1 MICIIIKEV
10 YLKIKKRKEGLF
22 VSLEDKELMQFKVGK
37 KEQYAARMA
46 FFIPGFA
53 ISTWAPMIPM
63 IKERLHI
70 EADIL
75 GLLLLCIGISAFIVI
90 PIGGLLGKK
99 FGCKKV
105 MVTTGSLFAIVLVA
119 LSCLPNVWSYAI
131 CLILVGAI
139 MGCTEV
145 CMNINAV
152 VVEKLSQKR
161 MMSSMHGFWSVGC
174 FCSAG
179 LFSILAKMGLDV
191 FFIAIIHCL
200 IILAIVIFFG
210 RYFLDYKSANSES
223 AIAIPKGIV
232 VLFGIL
238 ACVSFLGEGA
248 IMDWGGVFLA
258 EVKDVE
264 LSLAG
269 VGYAVFSVAMLIMRL
284 IGDKVVQFL
293 GEEKAV
299 VLGSSLAGL
308 GFLWIIIID
317 NFYLM
322 LVGFVLLG
330 LGAANIVPVLYSL
343 LQYQK
348 DMPINAAVTAVTC
361 MGYTGVILGPAIL
374 GFIAQGIGIISVFY
388 LLMILFI
395 IQVVM
400 AKYVFNRLK

>member
-1 MICIIIKEV
+1 MVCI
-10 YLKIKKRKEGLF
+10 LFKKNRKEKRF
-22 VSLEDKELMQFKVGK
+22 IFDFMSLEDKNLIQLQVGK

-90 PIGGLLGKK
+90 PIGGILGKK

-105 MVTTGSLFAIVLVA
+105 MMTTGCIFAVALVA
-119 LSCLPNVWSYAI
+119 LSCLPNIWSYAI
-131 CLILVGAI
+131 CLVLVGAI

-179 LFSILAKMGLDV
+179 LFSILAKIGLDV

-200 IILAIVIFFG
+200 IILAIVFIFG
-210 RYFLDYKSANSES
+210 RYFLDYKSASSES

-232 VLFGIL
+232 ILFGIL
-238 ACVSFLGEGA
+238 AGVSFLGEGA
-248 IMDWGGVFLA
+248 VMDWGGVFLTEA
-258 EVKDVE
+258 KDVE

-269 VGYAVFSVAMLIMRL
+269 IGYAVFSVAMLIMRL
-284 IGDKVVQFL
+284 IGDKIVQFL

-299 VLGSSLAGL
+299 VLGSSLAGI

-322 LVGFVLLG
+322 LFGFVLLG

-361 MGYTGVILGPAIL
+361 MGYMGVILGPAIL
-374 GFIAQGIGIISVFY
+374 GFIAQGIGIVSVFY

-395 IQVVM
+395 MQVVVS
-400 AKYVFNRLK
+400 KYVFSKLK

>member
-1 MICIIIKEV
+1 MICI
-10 YLKIKKRKEGLF
+10 YRSLSKIKKKKRGLF

-131 CLILVGAI
+131 CLIVVGAI
-139 MGCTEV
+139 MGCIEV

-317 NFYLM
+317 TFYLM
-322 LVGFVLLG
+322 LIGFVLLG

>member
-1 MICIIIKEV
+1 MICINKR
-10 YLKIKKRKEGLF
+10 LSNIKKKRGLF
-22 VSLEDKELMQFKVGK
+22 VSLDDKNLMQFQVGK

-63 IKERLHI
+63 IKDRLHI
-70 EADIL
+70 EADVL

-90 PIGGLLGKK
+90 PIGGILGKK

-105 MVTTGSLFAIVLVA
+105 MMTTGTLFAIVLVT
-119 LSCLPNVWSYAI
+119 LSCLPNIWSYAI

-179 LFSILAKMGLDV
+179 LFSILAKLGLDV

-210 RYFLDYKSANSES
+210 RYFLDYKSASSES

-248 IMDWGGVFLA
+248 VMDWGGVFLT

-299 VLGSSLAGL
+299 VLGSSLAGI
-308 GFLWIIIID
+308 GFLWVIVID
-317 NFYLM
+317 NFYFM
-322 LVGFVLLG
+322 LIGFILLG

-361 MGYTGVILGPAIL
+361 MGYTGVILGPAVL

-395 IQVVM
+395 MQVVM
-400 AKYVFNRLK
+400 ARYVFNRLK

>member
-1 MICIIIKEV
+1 MICI
-10 YLKIKKRKEGLF
+10 YRSLSKIKKKRGLF

-395 IQVVM
+395 MQVVM

>member
-1 MICIIIKEV
+1 MICI
-10 YLKIKKRKEGLF
+10 YRSLSKIKKKRGLF

-395 IQVVM
+395 VQVVM

>member
-1 MICIIIKEV
+1 M
-10 YLKIKKRKEGLF
+10 
-22 VSLEDKELMQFKVGK
+22 SLEDKELMQFKVGK

-119 LSCLPNVWSYAI
+119 LSCLPNVWSYYAI

-322 LVGFVLLG
+322 LVGFILLG

-395 IQVVM
+395 VQVVM

>member
-1 MICIIIKEV
+1 M
-10 YLKIKKRKEGLF
+10 
-22 VSLEDKELMQFKVGK
+22 SLEDKELMQFKVGK

-248 IMDWGGVFLA
+248 IMDWGGVF
-258 EVKDVE
+258 
-264 LSLAG
+264 
-269 VGYAVFSVAMLIMRL
+269 SVAMLIMRL

-374 GFIAQGIGIISVFY
+374 GFIVQGIGIISVFY

-395 IQVVM
+395 MQVVM

>member
-1 MICIIIKEV
+1 MICI
-10 YLKIKKRKEGLF
+10 YRNLFKIKKKRGLF

-395 IQVVM
+395 VQVVM

>member
-1 MICIIIKEV
+1 MICI
-10 YLKIKKRKEGLF
+10 YRSLSKIKKKRGLF

-322 LVGFVLLG
+322 LVGFILLG

-395 IQVVM
+395 VQVVM

>member
-1 MICIIIKEV
+1 
-10 YLKIKKRKEGLF
+10 
-22 VSLEDKELMQFKVGK
+22 
-37 KEQYAARMA
+37 
-46 FFIPGFA
+46 
-53 ISTWAPMIPM
+53 
-63 IKERLHI
+63 
-70 EADIL
+70 
-75 GLLLLCIGISAFIVI
+75 
-90 PIGGLLGKK
+90 
-99 FGCKKV
+99 
-105 MVTTGSLFAIVLVA
+105 
-119 LSCLPNVWSYAI
+119 
-131 CLILVGAI
+131 
-139 MGCTEV
+139 
-145 CMNINAV
+145 
-152 VVEKLSQKR
+152 
-161 MMSSMHGFWSVGC
+161 
-174 FCSAG
+174 
-179 LFSILAKMGLDV
+179 
-191 FFIAIIHCL
+191 
-200 IILAIVIFFG
+200 
-210 RYFLDYKSANSES
+210 
-223 AIAIPKGIV
+223 
-232 VLFGIL
+232 
-238 ACVSFLGEGA
+238 
-248 IMDWGGVFLA
+248 MDWGGVFLA

-317 NFYLM
+317 NFYLIVG
-322 LVGFVLLG
+322 LVLILLG

-395 IQVVM
+395 MQVVM

>member
-1 MICIIIKEV
+1 MICI
-10 YLKIKKRKEGLF
+10 YRNLFKIKKKRGLF

-269 VGYAVFSVAMLIMRL
+269 IGYAVFSVAMLIMRL

-322 LVGFVLLG
+322 LVGFILLG

-395 IQVVM
+395 MQVVM

>member
-1 MICIIIKEV
+1 MVCI
-10 YLKIKKRKEGLF
+10 LFKKNRKEKRF
-22 VSLEDKELMQFKVGK
+22 IFDFMSLEDKELMQFKVGK

-90 PIGGLLGKK
+90 PIGGILGKK

-105 MVTTGSLFAIVLVA
+105 MMTTGCIFAVALVA
-119 LSCLPNVWSYAI
+119 LSCLPNIWSYAI
-131 CLILVGAI
+131 CLVLVGAI

-179 LFSILAKMGLDV
+179 LFSILAKIGLDV

-200 IILAIVIFFG
+200 IILAIVFIFG
-210 RYFLDYKSANSES
+210 RYFLDYKSASSES

-232 VLFGIL
+232 ILFGIL
-238 ACVSFLGEGA
+238 AGVSFLGEGA
-248 IMDWGGVFLA
+248 VMDWGGVFLTEA
-258 EVKDVE
+258 KDVE

-269 VGYAVFSVAMLIMRL
+269 IGYAVFSVAMLIMRL
-284 IGDKVVQFL
+284 IGDKIVQFL

-299 VLGSSLAGL
+299 VLGSSLAGI

-322 LVGFVLLG
+322 LFGFVLLG

-374 GFIAQGIGIISVFY
+374 GFIAQGIGIVSVFY

-395 IQVVM
+395 MQVVVS
-400 AKYVFNRLK
+400 KYVFSKLK

>member
-1 MICIIIKEV
+1 MVCI
-10 YLKIKKRKEGLF
+10 LFKKNRKEKRF
-22 VSLEDKELMQFKVGK
+22 IFDFMSLEDKNLIQLQVGK

-90 PIGGLLGKK
+90 PIGGILGKK

-105 MVTTGSLFAIVLVA
+105 MMTTGCIFAVALVA
-119 LSCLPNVWSYAI
+119 LSCLPNIWSYAI
-131 CLILVGAI
+131 CLVLVGAI

-179 LFSILAKMGLDV
+179 LFSILAKIGLDV

-200 IILAIVIFFG
+200 IILAIVFIFG
-210 RYFLDYKSANSES
+210 RYFLDYKSASSES

-232 VLFGIL
+232 ILFGIL
-238 ACVSFLGEGA
+238 AGVSFLGEGA
-248 IMDWGGVFLA
+248 VMDWGGVFLTEA
-258 EVKDVE
+258 KDVE

-269 VGYAVFSVAMLIMRL
+269 IGYAVFSVAMLIMRL
-284 IGDKVVQFL
+284 IGDKIVQFL

-299 VLGSSLAGL
+299 VLGSSLAGI

-322 LVGFVLLG
+322 LFGFVLLG

-374 GFIAQGIGIISVFY
+374 GFIAQGIGIVSVFY

-395 IQVVM
+395 MQVVVS
-400 AKYVFNRLK
+400 KYVFSKLK

>member
-1 MICIIIKEV
+1 MICI
-10 YLKIKKRKEGLF
+10 YRNLSKIKRGLF

-322 LVGFVLLG
+322 LVGFILLG

-395 IQVVM
+395 VQVVM

>member
-1 MICIIIKEV
+1 MICI
-10 YLKIKKRKEGLF
+10 YRSLSKIKKEKRGLF

>member
-1 MICIIIKEV
+1 MICIYRNLSK
-10 YLKIKKRKEGLF
+10 KKKRGLF

-322 LVGFVLLG
+322 LVGFILLG

-395 IQVVM
+395 VQVVM

>member
-1 MICIIIKEV
+1 
-10 YLKIKKRKEGLF
+10 
-22 VSLEDKELMQFKVGK
+22 
-37 KEQYAARMA
+37 
-46 FFIPGFA
+46 
-53 ISTWAPMIPM
+53 
-63 IKERLHI
+63 
-70 EADIL
+70 
-75 GLLLLCIGISAFIVI
+75 
-90 PIGGLLGKK
+90 
-99 FGCKKV
+99 

-395 IQVVM
+395 VQVVM